1 MFFGG
6 KGTVGLDI
14 GSGYLKLVQLKDT
27 KEGYE
32 LELFDMLPLPPEL
45 IVDGSIIDSLR
56 LVDSL
61 KELARKAKIRAK
73 DVTISIAGHSSVII
87 KRVSL
92 PEMSE
97 DELYESIKF
106 EAEQYIPFDID
117 DVDLDFQILGPK
129 EEPGQMDVILVA
141 VKKDIVNEYLSV
153 VKEAGLNCQIVDVNS
168 FALENIYEINYEIEP
183 EKNVALVN
191 IGANTINMNIL
202 KGGISVFT
210 RDSAVGS
217 NLHTEVLQR
226 EFNLAYEV
234 AERLK
239 RGEPV
244 ENVTPQDAF
253 SVMEL
258 ASEEIISE
266 VNRSLEYFHE
276 DIHEIVLSG
285 GCALIRDFPNLL
297 AEKIRVETK
306 LMQPF
311 KNIKIVSTQETRRQ
325 MIKVN
330 LLPLKRKKKPK
341 PLPSFLVITILIT
354 VVICILMAYLTFFF
368 NSRLSVKKKQFA
380 ANETKIAELKEMI
393 KTVEDFEQRNK
404 TFKERND
411 IIEQLSKNKSLP
423 VKILD
428 EFSALLPNGI
438 WLQTMSIAGGTINLE
453 GYGFTNN
460 DIVSYVD
467 NIKNSR
473 MFTDVYLQE
482 SKSVEAERVAVYMFK
497 LTCRLKV

>member
-1 MFFGG
+1 MLFGAR
-6 KGTVGLDI
+6 GTIGLDI
-14 GSGYLKLVQLKDT
+14 GSGYLKLVQLRDT
-27 KEGYE
+27 KGGYE

-61 KELARKAKIRAK
+61 KELARKARIKTK
-73 DVTISIAGHSSVII
+73 DVTISMAGHSSVIV

-92 PEMSE
+92 PDMSE

-117 DVDLDFQILGPK
+117 DVNLDFQILGPK

-141 VKKDIVNEYLSV
+141 VKKDIINEYLSV
-153 VKEAGLNCQIVDVNS
+153 VKEAGFNCQIVDVNS

-191 IGANTINMNIL
+191 IGASTMNMNIL

-226 EFNLAYEV
+226 EFNLTYEM

-244 ENVTPQDAF
+244 ENVSPQDAF

-258 ASEEIISE
+258 ASEEIIGE

-285 GCALIRDFPNLL
+285 GCALIKDFPNLL

-311 KNIKIVSTQETRRQ
+311 KNIKIAKHFDLSLIEEMAPMAAVAAGLALRR
-325 MIKVN
+325 
-330 LLPLKRKKKPK
+330 PGDR
-341 PLPSFLVITILIT
+341 
-354 VVICILMAYLTFFF
+354 
-368 NSRLSVKKKQFA
+368 
-380 ANETKIAELKEMI
+380 
-393 KTVEDFEQRNK
+393 
-404 TFKERND
+404 
-411 IIEQLSKNKSLP
+411 
-423 VKILD
+423 
-428 EFSALLPNGI
+428 
-438 WLQTMSIAGGTINLE
+438 
-453 GYGFTNN
+453 
-460 DIVSYVD
+460 
-467 NIKNSR
+467 
-473 MFTDVYLQE
+473 
-482 SKSVEAERVAVYMFK
+482 
-497 LTCRLKV
+497 